1 MVNITYSNISLMTLK
16 VAVVLMSLGL
26 CTAQPILNKSNNN
39 DDQSKEDLLSDAAP
53 AVARVKK
60 EQNSGSTKTSSALIQ
75 LVVDND
81 EARRK
86 YFERR
91 EQVLHDSRNG
101 ANGHWVKGKD
111 ELTEADA
118 SAVPELK
125 EDAAPVATPQNL
137 LALLKKRPSLR
148 GAKFAV
154 QRATRQVFHPGFHA
168 THPVAGFPHPA
179 TFPPAHVI
187 QPQPHPEAAAPLVLP
202 TTTAAPVT
210 VAAAAGDVE
219 PSIQK
224 ARDDYRKNRFA
235 GGNAAYLLALKLSK
249 AGNAP
254 VSDGGSYSG

>member
-1 MVNITYSNISLMTLK
+1 MVNITYSNMSVMALK
-16 VAVVLMSLGL
+16 IAVVLMSLGL

-39 DDQSKEDLLSDAAP
+39 DDQSTEDLLSDAAP

-91 EQVLHDSRNG
+91 AQVLHDSLNG

-125 EDAAPVATPQNL
+125 DDAAPVATPQYL
-137 LALLKKRPSLR
+137 LALLKRRPSFR
-148 GAKFAV
+148 GAKPAV
-154 QRATRQVFHPGFHA
+154 QRATRQVVHPAFQA
-168 THPVAGFPHPA
+168 THPVAGFPHRA
-179 TFPPAHVI
+179 TFSSPHVI
-187 QPQPHPEAAAPLVLP
+187 QPQPHPQTAPLEL
-202 TTTAAPVT
+202 TTTPAPVT
-210 VAAAAGDVE
+210 VAAAAGDVD

-249 AGNAP
+249 AGNVP